1 MAYKRIVLATDG
13 SAFAES
19 AEHVAATLA
28 RATKARELLIVH
40 TYARPDRAQA
50 AVERAE
56 AAARAEGLEP
66 EVVLRDG
73 VAAEDIVEVADVR
86 EADLIVLGSRGLSL
100 GTQIIGT
107 VAAKVSRHA
116 PCDVLLVRER
126 PIGQRVEGA
135 MPYARMLLATDGSS
149 TADRAARKGY
159 ALATRL
165 GASVTLAFVG
175 HPKTGELILKDTAA
189 TIGEGAAPAAMLI
202 LQGDPAQAIMEA
214 AAREGLDLIVVG
226 NRGLAGA
233 KGLFLASVPKKIS
246 EYAPCDVLIA
256 RTVAQSL
263 SEIGKGEGGIVA
275 TGDHKVAVY
284 RDEKGVVH
292 AVSAKCTH
300 MGCTVKWNPSQK
312 TWDCPCHG
320 SRYTPFGQVV
330 NGPAA
335 KPLEP
340 TDL

>member
-28 RATKARELLIVH
+28 RATKAKELLIVH
-40 TYARPDRAQA
+40 TYARPDRAQG

-56 AAARAEGLEP
+56 AAGRAEGLEP

-73 VAAEDIVEVADVR
+73 APAEDIVEVADVR

-100 GTQIIGT
+100 GAQIIGS

-126 PIGQRVEGA
+126 PVGQREEGA
-135 MPYARMLLATDGSS
+135 MPYTRMLVATDGSS

-175 HPKTGELILKDTAA
+175 HPKTGELILQDTAA
-189 TIGEGAAPAAMLI
+189 TIGEGAAPPKTLI
-202 LQGDPAQAIMEA
+202 LQGDPAEAIMDA
-214 AAREGLDLIVVG
+214 AAREGSDIIVVG
-226 NRGLAGA
+226 NRGMAGA
-233 KGLFLASVPKKIS
+233 KGLFLASVPKKVS

-256 RTVAQSL
+256 RTVAQNL
-263 SEIGKGEGGIVA
+263 SEIGKGEGGIVV

-284 RDEKGVVH
+284 RDEKGVVN
-292 AVSAKCTH
+292 ALSAKCTH

-320 SRYTPFGQVV
+320 SRYSPSGQVV

>member
-100 GTQIIGT
+100 GAQIIGT

-126 PIGQRVEGA
+126 PVGQRVEGA
-135 MPYARMLLATDGSS
+135 IPYARMLVATDGSS

-320 SRYTPFGQVV
+320 SRFTPFGQVV

>member
-1 MAYKRIVLATDG
+1 MAYERIVLATDG

-28 RATKARELLIVH
+28 RATKAKELLIVH

-73 VAAEDIVEVADVR
+73 VPAEDIVEVADVR

-100 GTQIIGT
+100 GAQIIGT

-126 PIGQRVEGA
+126 PVGQRVEGA

-175 HPKTGELILKDTAA
+175 HPKTGELILKDTAD
-189 TIGEGAAPAAMLI
+189 TIGQGAAPAAMLI
-202 LQGDPAQAIMEA
+202 LQGDPAEAIMEA

-320 SRYTPFGQVV
+320 SRYSPFGQVV

>member
-40 TYARPDRAQA
+40 TYARPDRAKA

-100 GTQIIGT
+100 GAQIIGT

-126 PIGQRVEGA
+126 PVGQRVEGA

-256 RTVAQSL
+256 RTVAQNL

>member
-28 RATKARELLIVH
+28 RATKAKELLIVH

-100 GTQIIGT
+100 GAQIIGT

-126 PIGQRVEGA
+126 PVGQRVEGA

-202 LQGDPAQAIMEA
+202 LQGDPAQAIMDA

-256 RTVAQSL
+256 RTVAQNL

>member
-1 MAYKRIVLATDG
+1 MAYNRIVLATDG

-100 GTQIIGT
+100 GAQIIGT

-126 PIGQRVEGA
+126 PVGQRVEGA
-135 MPYARMLLATDGSS
+135 IPYSRMLLATDGSS

-256 RTVAQSL
+256 RTVAQNL

>member
-1 MAYKRIVLATDG
+1 
-13 SAFAES
+13 
-19 AEHVAATLA
+19 VAATLA
-28 RATKARELLIVH
+28 RATKAKELLIVH
-40 TYARPDRAQA
+40 TYARPDRAQG

-56 AAARAEGLEP
+56 AAGRAEGLEP

-73 VAAEDIVEVADVR
+73 APAEDIVEVADVR

-100 GTQIIGT
+100 GAQIIGS

-126 PIGQRVEGA
+126 PVGQREEGA
-135 MPYARMLLATDGSS
+135 MPYTRMLVATDGSS

-175 HPKTGELILKDTAA
+175 HPKTGELILQDTAA
-189 TIGEGAAPAAMLI
+189 TIGEGAAPPKTLI
-202 LQGDPAQAIMEA
+202 LQGDPAEAIMDA
-214 AAREGLDLIVVG
+214 AAREGSDIIVVG
-226 NRGLAGA
+226 NRGMAGA
-233 KGLFLASVPKKIS
+233 KGLFLASVPKKVS

-256 RTVAQSL
+256 RTVAQNL
-263 SEIGKGEGGIVA
+263 SEIGKGEGGIVV

-292 AVSAKCTH
+292 ALSARCTH

-320 SRYTPFGQVV
+320 SRYSPSGQVV

>member
-28 RATKARELLIVH
+28 RATKAKELLIVH

-100 GTQIIGT
+100 GAQIIGT

-126 PIGQRVEGA
+126 PVGQRVEGA
-135 MPYARMLLATDGSS
+135 IPYARMLLATDGSS

-256 RTVAQSL
+256 RTVAQNL

>member
-1 MAYKRIVLATDG
+1 M
-13 SAFAES
+13 
-19 AEHVAATLA
+19 
-28 RATKARELLIVH
+28 
-40 TYARPDRAQA
+40 
-50 AVERAE
+50 
-56 AAARAEGLEP
+56 
-66 EVVLRDG
+66 
-73 VAAEDIVEVADVR
+73 
-86 EADLIVLGSRGLSL
+86 
-100 GTQIIGT
+100 
-107 VAAKVSRHA
+107 
-116 PCDVLLVRER
+116 LV
-126 PIGQRVEGA
+126 
-135 MPYARMLLATDGSS
+135 ATDGSS
-149 TADRAARKGY
+149 TADQAARKGY

-165 GASVTLAFVG
+165 GATVTLAFVG
-175 HPKTGELILKDTAA
+175 HPKTGELILKDTVA

-202 LQGDPAQAIMEA
+202 LQGDPAEAIMEA

-226 NRGLAGA
+226 NRGLAGT
-233 KGLFLASVPKKIS
+233 KGIFLASVPKKIS

-256 RTVAQSL
+256 RTVAQNL

-284 RDEKGVVH
+284 RDQKGVVH

-320 SRYTPFGQVV
+320 SRFSPFGQVV

>member
-13 SAFAES
+13 SPFAQS

-56 AAARAEGLEP
+56 AAVRAEGLEP
-66 EVVLRDG
+66 QVVLRDG
-73 VAAEDIVEVADVR
+73 APAEDIVEVADVR

-100 GTQIIGT
+100 GAQIIGS
-107 VAAKVSRHA
+107 VAAKVARHA

-126 PIGQRVEGA
+126 PVGQREEGA
-135 MPYARMLLATDGSS
+135 MPYARMLVATDGSS

-189 TIGEGAAPAAMLI
+189 TIGEGVAPATMLI
-202 LQGDPAQAIMEA
+202 LQGDPAEAIMEA

-233 KGLFLASVPKKIS
+233 KGLFLASVPKKVS

-292 AVSAKCTH
+292 ALSAKCTH
-300 MGCTVKWNPSQK
+300 MGCTVKWNPTQK

-320 SRYTPFGQVV
+320 SRYSPTGQVV

>member
-13 SAFAES
+13 SPFAES
-19 AEHVAATLA
+19 AEHVGAALA
-28 RATKARELLIVH
+28 RASQARSLVIVH
-40 TYARPDRAQA
+40 TYERPERAQS
-50 AVERAE
+50 AVERAV

-73 VAAEDIVEVADVR
+73 APADEIVEVADVK

-100 GTQIIGT
+100 GEQIIGS
-107 VAAKVSRHA
+107 VASKVSRHA

-126 PIGQRVEGA
+126 PAERREAGT
-135 MPYARMLLATDGSS
+135 MPYARMLVATDGSS

-159 ALATRL
+159 ALATPL

-175 HPKTGELILKDTAA
+175 HPATGELILRDTAA
-189 TIGEGAAPAAMLI
+189 TIGEGTATATTLI
-202 LQGDPAQAIMEA
+202 LGGDPAEAIMSA
-214 AAREGLDLIVVG
+214 AAGEGLDLIVVG
-226 NRGLAGA
+226 NRGLTGA
-233 KGLFLASVPKKIS
+233 KGLFLSSVPKKVS

-263 SEIGKGEGGIVA
+263 SEIGKGEGGIVV
-275 TGDHKVAVY
+275 TGDHRVAVY
-284 RDEKGVVH
+284 RDQKGTVH
-292 AVSAKCTH
+292 ALSAKCTH
-300 MGCTVKWNPSQK
+300 MGCTVKWNPGER

-320 SRYTPFGQVV
+320 SRFAPTGEVV

-340 TDL
+340 TGL

>member
-28 RATKARELLIVH
+28 RATKAKELLIVH

-56 AAARAEGLEP
+56 AAARGEGVEP

-73 VAAEDIVEVADVR
+73 APSEDIVEVADVR

-100 GTQIIGT
+100 GAQIIGS

-126 PIGQRVEGA
+126 PVGQRVEGA
-135 MPYARMLLATDGSS
+135 MPYTRMLLATDGSS

-165 GASVTLAFVG
+165 RASVTLAFVG

-189 TIGEGAAPAAMLI
+189 TIGEGAAPPTMLI
-202 LQGDPAQAIMEA
+202 LQGDPAEGIMEA
-214 AAREGLDLIVVG
+214 AAREGSDLIVVG

-233 KGLFLASVPKKIS
+233 KGLFLASVPKKVS

-256 RTVAQSL
+256 RTVAQNL

-292 AVSAKCTH
+292 ALSAKCTH

-320 SRYTPFGQVV
+320 SRYSPFGQVV

>member
-28 RATKARELLIVH
+28 RATKAKELLIVH

-73 VAAEDIVEVADVR
+73 APDEDIVEVADVR

-100 GTQIIGT
+100 GAQIIGS

-126 PIGQRVEGA
+126 PVGQRADGA
-135 MPYARMLLATDGSS
+135 MPYQRMLVATDGSS

-189 TIGEGAAPAAMLI
+189 TIGEGAAPPTMLI
-202 LQGDPAQAIMEA
+202 LQGEPAEAIMEA
-214 AAREGLDLIVVG
+214 AAREGSDLIVVG

-233 KGLFLASVPKKIS
+233 KGLFLASVPKKVS

-256 RTVAQSL
+256 RTVAQTL

-284 RDEKGVVH
+284 RDEKGLVH
-292 AVSAKCTH
+292 ALSAKCTH

-320 SRYTPFGQVV
+320 SRYSPLGQVV

>member
-19 AEHVAATLA
+19 AEHVAAALA
-28 RATKARELLIVH
+28 RVTKAKKLLIVH
-40 TYARPDRAQA
+40 TYERPDRAQA
-50 AVERAE
+50 AVERAR
-56 AAARAEGLEP
+56 AVAGAEGVEA

-73 VAAEDIVEVADVR
+73 APAEDIVEVADVR

-100 GTQIIGT
+100 GAQIIGS
-107 VAAKVSRHA
+107 VAAKVSRRA

-126 PIGQRVEGA
+126 AVEDRKEGA
-135 MPYARMLLATDGSS
+135 IPYARMLVATDGSS

-189 TIGEGAAPAAMLI
+189 TMGEATEPAMLI
-202 LQGDPAQAIMEA
+202 LQGDPAEAIMEA
-214 AAREGLDLIVVG
+214 AAREASDLIVVG
-226 NRGLAGA
+226 NRGLAGT
-233 KGLFLASVPKKIS
+233 KGLILGSVPKEVS

-263 SEIGKGEGGIVA
+263 SEIANGEGGIVV
-275 TGDHKVAVY
+275 TGDRKVAVY
-284 RDEKGVVH
+284 RDQKGVAH
-292 AVSAKCTH
+292 AISATCTH
-300 MGCTVKWNPSQK
+300 MGCTVKWNPTQR

-320 SRYTPFGQVV
+320 SRFSPSGQVV

>member
-1 MAYKRIVLATDG
+1 
-13 SAFAES
+13 
-19 AEHVAATLA
+19 VAATLA
-28 RATKARELLIVH
+28 RATKAKELLIVH

-50 AVERAE
+50 AVERVE
-56 AAARAEGLEP
+56 AAARAEGLEA

-73 VAAEDIVEVADVR
+73 APAEDIVEVADVR
-86 EADLIVLGSRGLSL
+86 EVDLIVLGSRGLSL
-100 GTQIIGT
+100 GAQIIGS

-126 PIGQRVEGA
+126 PVGQREEGA

-159 ALATRL
+159 ALATGL

-175 HPKTGELILKDTAA
+175 HPKTGELILQDTAA
-189 TIGEGAAPAAMLI
+189 TIGEGAAPPAMLI
-202 LQGDPAQAIMEA
+202 LQGDPAEAIMEA
-214 AAREGLDLIVVG
+214 AAREGSDLIVVG
-226 NRGLAGA
+226 NRGMAGA

-284 RDEKGVVH
+284 RDDKGVVH
-292 AVSAKCTH
+292 ALSAKCTH

-320 SRYTPFGQVV
+320 SRYSPSGQVV

>member
-28 RATKARELLIVH
+28 RATKAKELLIVH

-100 GTQIIGT
+100 GAQIIGT

-126 PIGQRVEGA
+126 PVGQRVEGA
-135 MPYARMLLATDGSS
+135 MPYARMLVATDGSS

-214 AAREGLDLIVVG
+214 AAHEGLDLIVVG

-300 MGCTVKWNPSQK
+300 MGCTVKWNPTQK

>member
-28 RATKARELLIVH
+28 RATKAKELLIVH

-100 GTQIIGT
+100 GAQIIGT

-126 PIGQRVEGA
+126 PVGQRVEGA

-256 RTVAQSL
+256 RTVAQNL

>member
-1 MAYKRIVLATDG
+1 MAYKRIALATDG

-28 RATKARELLIVH
+28 RATKAKELLIVH

-100 GTQIIGT
+100 GAQIIGT

-126 PIGQRVEGA
+126 PVGQRVEGA
-135 MPYARMLLATDGSS
+135 IPYARMLLATDGSS

-256 RTVAQSL
+256 RTVAQNL

>member
-28 RATKARELLIVH
+28 RATKAKELLIVH

-56 AAARAEGLEP
+56 AAARAEGLQP

-73 VAAEDIVEVADVR
+73 VPAEDIVEVADVR

-100 GTQIIGT
+100 GAQIIGT

-126 PIGQRVEGA
+126 PVGQPVEGA
-135 MPYARMLLATDGSS
+135 MPYTRMLVATDGSS

-189 TIGEGAAPAAMLI
+189 TIGEGAAPAATLI
-202 LQGDPAQAIMEA
+202 LQGDPAEAIMEA

-256 RTVAQSL
+256 RTVAQNL
-263 SEIGKGEGGIVA
+263 SEIGKGEGGIVV

-320 SRYTPFGQVV
+320 SRYSPLGQVV

>member
-28 RATKARELLIVH
+28 RATKATELLIVH
-40 TYARPDRAQA
+40 TYERPDRAQA

-56 AAARAEGLEP
+56 TAARAEGLEP

-73 VAAEDIVEVADVR
+73 APAEDIVEVADVR
-86 EADLIVLGSRGLSL
+86 EVDLIVLGSRGLSL
-100 GTQIIGT
+100 RAQIIGS

-126 PIGQRVEGA
+126 PVEQREEGA
-135 MPYARMLLATDGSS
+135 MPYARMLVATDGSS

-159 ALATRL
+159 ALAARL

-175 HPKTGELILKDTAA
+175 HPKTGELILQDTAA
-189 TIGEGAAPAAMLI
+189 TIGEGAAPATMLI
-202 LQGDPAQAIMEA
+202 LQGDPAEAIMEA
-214 AAREGLDLIVVG
+214 AARDGLDLIVVG

-233 KGLFLASVPKKIS
+233 KGLFLASVPKKVS

-284 RDEKGVVH
+284 RDQKGVVH
-292 AVSAKCTH
+292 ALSAKCTH

-320 SRYTPFGQVV
+320 SRFSSSGQVV

>member
-28 RATKARELLIVH
+28 RATKAKELLIVH

-73 VAAEDIVEVADVR
+73 APDEDIVEVADVR

-100 GTQIIGT
+100 GAQIIGS

-126 PIGQRVEGA
+126 PVGQRVEGA
-135 MPYARMLLATDGSS
+135 MPYARMLVATDGSS

-189 TIGEGAAPAAMLI
+189 TIGEGAAPPTMLI
-202 LQGDPAQAIMEA
+202 LQGDPAEAIMEA
-214 AAREGLDLIVVG
+214 AAREGSDLIVVG

-233 KGLFLASVPKKIS
+233 KGLFLASVPKKVS

-256 RTVAQSL
+256 RTVAQNL

-275 TGDHKVAVY
+275 SGDHKVAVY

-292 AVSAKCTH
+292 AISAKCTH

-320 SRYTPFGQVV
+320 SRYSPFGQVL

>member
-1 MAYKRIVLATDG
+1 M
-13 SAFAES
+13 
-19 AEHVAATLA
+19 
-28 RATKARELLIVH
+28 
-40 TYARPDRAQA
+40 
-50 AVERAE
+50 
-56 AAARAEGLEP
+56 
-66 EVVLRDG
+66 
-73 VAAEDIVEVADVR
+73 
-86 EADLIVLGSRGLSL
+86 
-100 GTQIIGT
+100 
-107 VAAKVSRHA
+107 
-116 PCDVLLVRER
+116 LV
-126 PIGQRVEGA
+126 
-135 MPYARMLLATDGSS
+135 ATDGSS

-320 SRYTPFGQVV
+320 SRFTPFGQVV

>member
-1 MAYKRIVLATDG
+1 VAYKRIVLATDG

-28 RATKARELLIVH
+28 RASRATELLIVH
-40 TYARPDRAQA
+40 SYERPDRAQT

-56 AAARAEGLEP
+56 AAARAEGLQP
-66 EVVLRDG
+66 EVILRDG
-73 VAAEDIVEVADVR
+73 APAEDIVEVADVR

-100 GTQIIGT
+100 GEQIIGS

-126 PIGQRVEGA
+126 PVEQREAGA
-135 MPYARMLLATDGSS
+135 VPYARILVATDGSS

-165 GASVTLAFVG
+165 SASVTLAFVG
-175 HPKTGELILKDTAA
+175 HPKTGELILQDTEA
-189 TIGEGAAPAAMLI
+189 TIGQGAPATRLI
-202 LQGDPAQAIMEA
+202 LHGDPAEAIMGA

-226 NRGLAGA
+226 NRGLTGA
-233 KGLFLASVPKKIS
+233 KGLFLASVPKKVS

-263 SEIGKGEGGIVA
+263 SEIGNGEGGIVA

-284 RDEKGVVH
+284 RDEKGAVH
-292 AVSAKCTH
+292 SLSAKCTH
-300 MGCTVKWNPSQK
+300 MGCTVKWNPSEK

-320 SRYTPFGQVV
+320 SRFSPTGQVV

>member
-28 RATKARELLIVH
+28 RATKAKELLIVH

-56 AAARAEGLEP
+56 AAARTEGVEP

-73 VAAEDIVEVADVR
+73 APSEDIVEVADVR

-100 GTQIIGT
+100 GAQIIGS

-126 PIGQRVEGA
+126 PVGQRVEGA
-135 MPYARMLLATDGSS
+135 MPYTRMLLATDGSS

-189 TIGEGAAPAAMLI
+189 TIGESAAPPTMLI
-202 LQGDPAQAIMEA
+202 LQGDPAEGIMEA
-214 AAREGLDLIVVG
+214 AAREGSDLIVVG

-233 KGLFLASVPKKIS
+233 KGLFLASVPKKVS

-256 RTVAQSL
+256 RTVAQNL

-292 AVSAKCTH
+292 ALSAKCTH

-320 SRYTPFGQVV
+320 SRYSPFGQVV